1 MSVRASR
8 RGDGANAVRC
18 APIAFGAIL
27 GMAFAA
33 VVGPAWS
40 KGPHTQLDRAV
51 VFEWSRPYGY
61 RIPALAVSP
70 RGTILAF
77 SERRIGLADH
87 AQNDIVLRRSEDG
100 GKTWQPEQVLVDEGS
115 DSLNDP
121 CVIVLTSG
129 RILLRYTRFPQGVH
143 TYQSK
148 EMQIA
153 EPGYGGAKNVRMY
166 LIWSDDDGRTW
177 SAPREVT
184 RQMRRETAI
193 AVGSPGT
200 GLQLSR
206 GSHSGRIIFPN
217 YEFHP
222 VGNGRTRTLNS
233 ISYSD
238 DGGKTWQ
245 LSGPIDN
252 GPDPGYG
259 GEAQIVEL
267 ADGSILMSARSEGS
281 SQPYRRLTISRD
293 GGVTWSPERFAED
306 LMTPPC
312 MSSVVRQRLPN
323 KHQPGLLVHSLPHTR
338 RSRSNG
344 TLFVSRD
351 EGRTWKKL
359 RVIEPNDF
367 AYSCLARLPNGDI
380 GCLYET
386 DRYRKIVYMRIP
398 RAWFEQ
404 P

>member
-1 MSVRASR
+1 MNYGYGRQIWLGVMVLAAFIGVVERVWSEEPQ
-8 RGDGANAVRC
+8 
-18 APIAFGAIL
+18 APLA
-27 GMAFAA
+27 
-33 VVGPAWS
+33 
-40 KGPHTQLDRAV
+40 KAV
-51 VFEWSRPYGY
+51 VFQWSKPHGY
-61 RIPALAVSP
+61 RIPALAVSR

-77 SERRIGLADH
+77 GERRVGLADH

-100 GKTWQPEQVLVDEGS
+100 GTTWQAEQVLVDEGG

-121 CVIVLTSG
+121 CVIVLSSG

-153 EPGYGGAKNVRMY
+153 EPGYGGPKNVRMY

-177 SAPREVT
+177 SEPREVT

-193 AVGSPGT
+193 AVGSPGV
-200 GLQLSR
+200 GIQLTR
-206 GSHSGRIIFPN
+206 GSHAGRILFPN
-217 YEFHP
+217 YEFYP
-222 VGNGRTRTLNS
+222 TGKGRTRTLNS

-252 GPDPGYG
+252 GPEPGYG

-267 ADGSILMSARSEGS
+267 ADGSVLMSARSEGS
-281 SQPYRRLTISRD
+281 SQPYRRLTVSRD
-293 GGVTWSPERFAED
+293 GGVTWSPERFAKD

-312 MSSVVRQRLPN
+312 MSSVVRQRLPEED
-323 KHQPGLLVHSLPHTR
+323 QAGLLVHSLPNTQ

-351 EGRTWKKL
+351 EGATWEKL

-386 DRYRKIVYMRIP
+386 ERYRKIVYVRILH
-398 RAWFEQ
+398 RWFEERR
-404 P
+404 